1 MMRLRNSSF
10 LVLTVVFCVL
20 RCSSVSN
27 DRFADQEEL
36 LSVYMEDIKSASV
49 DIVFDRGHNSHRI
62 YATNKSSSPEIFVFH
77 DRQVYKS
84 LKIDELKFKELLSK
98 SLQTAGTLH
107 RKPAIKENSPCRTP
121 FQITVKNNRET
132 FSVEGCRSADEAG
145 GVFGKFIAEI
155 EYLTSSPA
163 VH

>member
-1 MMRLRNSSF
+1 MIQLRNGIF
-10 LVLTVVFCVL
+10 LTLILILCVVS
-20 RCSSVSN
+20 CSSIPSE
-27 DRFADQEEL
+27 RFANQDEL

-49 DIVFDRGHNSHRI
+49 DIIFDRGHNSHRI

-107 RKPAIKENSPCRTP
+107 RKPAIKESSPCRTP

-132 FSVEGCRSADEAG
+132 FSVEGCRSAEEAG

>member
-1 MMRLRNSSF
+1 MMRLRNSNF

-49 DIVFDRGHNSHRI
+49 DIIFDRGHNSHRI

-107 RKPAIKENSPCRTP
+107 RKPAIKESSPCRTP

-132 FSVEGCRSADEAG
+132 FSVEGCRSAEEAG